1 MKYRRDIDGVRAI
14 AVMSVVFCHAGV
26 PGFSGGLVGVDVFFV
41 VSGFLIAG
49 ILHRELAAGRFSLIS
64 FYERRARR
72 ILPALF
78 FAIAACLVAAALLL
92 LPDMFVGLAR
102 SALAAMFFS
111 SNIWFWY
118 ANADYYAPDAD
129 LEPLLHTWSLGV
141 EEQFYIVFPLVLWWL
156 FRLPRR
162 SMILAFAGL
171 CVASFLLSVWASGAY
186 PRANFYL
193 APTRAWELGLG
204 VLLAVGAFP
213 ACRSARLGHA
223 ASLLGLGAILAAVA
237 SFDNTTLLPG
247 FSAMLPAFGALA
259 LLWAGEQRVTVVGR
273 MLSASI
279 PVAIGLI
286 SYSLYLWHWPIIV
299 YFKLVG
305 GTMEITPQ
313 QMLIAIALSLAGA
326 YASWRFIETPFRR
339 RAPNGFTPHFILASS
354 SAAVLAVAVVAATV
368 NVWDG
373 FPGRLSRDAQLAYS
387 GTFDIDGQRDRCGG
401 KTPPEGLCRI
411 GADTGAARGKDSILL
426 WGDSHAGAIMSGL
439 DVLLERS
446 HKQGA
451 VAFKGG
457 CPPLLGVERLDKGP
471 DHDCSDFNAAVM
483 SMLRKGRDSPVVV
496 LSARW
501 SHIVNS
507 DPDSERSGPQ
517 AQLVRKGGGESGPE
531 EEYALFATAL
541 LKTVRAIRS
550 TGRKVII
557 VDDIPDIGWSVPRVL
572 GLNHF
577 IDAAL
582 PPVPTRAVVEARNA
596 RVNRVL
602 EIADKD
608 AGVQRVSAVPL
619 LCRPVCM
626 VAKDGIP
633 LYSDEH
639 HLSVFGATTVVPMM
653 MKDAIATVQDP
664 IRSVR

>member
-1 MKYRRDIDGVRAI
+1 MT
-14 AVMSVVFCHAGV
+14 SVVFCHAGV

-78 FAIAACLVAAALLL
+78 FAIAACLVAGALLL

-111 SNIWFWY
+111 SNIWFWH
-118 ANADYYAPDAD
+118 ADADYYAPEAD

-141 EEQFYIVFPLVLWWL
+141 EEQFYIVFPLVLWWF

-162 SMILAFAGL
+162 AMIRAFAGL
-171 CVASFLLSVWASGAY
+171 CLASFLLSVWASGAY
-186 PRANFYL
+186 ARANFYL

-213 ACRSARLGHA
+213 PCRSARLA
-223 ASLLGLGAILAAVA
+223 QAVSLLGLGAILAAVA
-237 SFDNTTLLPG
+237 SFDNTTPLPG
-247 FSAMLPAFGALA
+247 LSAVLPSFGALA
-259 LLWAGEQRVTVVGR
+259 LLWSGEQRITAVGR

-305 GTMEITPQ
+305 GTGEITPQ
-313 QMLIAIALSLAGA
+313 QMLIAITLSLACA

-339 RAPNGFTPHFILASS
+339 RAPSGFTRYFILASS
-354 SAAVLAVAVVAATV
+354 SAAIAAVALVAATV
-368 NVWDG
+368 NVWEG

-387 GTFDIDGQRDRCGG
+387 GTYDIDGQRDRCSG
-401 KTPPEGLCRI
+401 KTPQEGLCRI
-411 GADTGAARGKDSILL
+411 GAEAEAGRASGKNSILL

-439 DVLLERS
+439 DVLLE
-446 HKQGA
+446 KNNEQGA

-457 CPPLLGVERLDKGP
+457 CPPLLGVERLGKGP

-483 SMLRKGRDSPVVV
+483 SMLRKVRDAPVVV

-501 SHIVNS
+501 SRVVNS
-507 DPDSERSGPQ
+507 DPAGEGAPG
-517 AQLVRKGGGESGPE
+517 QLVRKGGGVNGLPQDYIFES
-531 EEYALFATAL
+531 AL

-550 TGRKVII
+550 TGRRVII

-608 AGVQRVSAVPL
+608 AGVQRVSAVPW
-619 LCRPVCM
+619 LCRPACM

-639 HLSVFGATTVVPMM
+639 HLSVFGATTVVPVM
-653 MKDAIATVQDP
+653 MKDVMGH
-664 IRSVR
+664 R

>member
-1 MKYRRDIDGVRAI
+1 MEYRRDIDGVRAI

-78 FAIAACLVAAALLL
+78 FAIAACLVAGALLL

-102 SALAAMFFS
+102 SALAAIFSS

-118 ANADYYAPDAD
+118 ANADYFAPDAD

-162 SMILAFAGL
+162 AMIMSFAGL
-171 CVASFLLSVWASGAY
+171 CFASFLLSVWASGAY

-213 ACRSARLGHA
+213 VCRSARLA
-223 ASLLGLGAILAAVA
+223 QVASLIGLGAILAAVA
-237 SFDNTTLLPG
+237 FFDSTTLLPG
-247 FSAMLPAFGALA
+247 VSAVLPAFGALA
-259 LLWAGEQRVTVVGR
+259 LLWAGEQRITLVGR
-273 MLSASI
+273 MLSGSI

-299 YFKLVG
+299 YFKLVS
-305 GTMEITPQ
+305 GTVEITPQ
-313 QMLIAIALSLAGA
+313 QMLVAIILSFACA

-339 RAPNGFTPHFILASS
+339 RGPSGFTPRFILASS
-354 SAAVLAVAVVAATV
+354 SAAIAAVALVAATV
-368 NVWDG
+368 NMWEG
-373 FPGRLSRDAQLAYS
+373 FPGRLSLDAQLAYS
-387 GTFDIDGQRDRCGG
+387 GTFDIDGQRDHCGG
-401 KTPPEGLCRI
+401 KTPREGLCRI
-411 GADTGAARGKDSILL
+411 GAEADAASGKNSILL

-446 HKQGA
+446 HKRGK

-471 DHDCSDFNAAVM
+471 AHDCSDFNAAVM
-483 SMLRKGRDSPVVV
+483 SMLRKGRDAPVVV

-501 SHIVNS
+501 SRMV
-507 DPDSERSGPQ
+507 DPASERSGPQ
-517 AQLVRKGGGESGPE
+517 AQLVRKGGGEADPE
-531 EEYALFATAL
+531 QEYALFESAL

-582 PPVPTRAVVEARNA
+582 PPVPTRAVVEARTA

-602 EIADKD
+602 EIADRD

-633 LYSDEH
+633 LYSDDH
-639 HLSVFGATTVVPMM
+639 HLSVFGSTTLVPVM
-653 MKDAIATVQDP
+653 MKDAVAP
-664 IRSVR
+664 PFAPPLAR

>member
-1 MKYRRDIDGVRAI
+1 MEYRRDIDGVRAI
-14 AVMSVVFCHAGV
+14 AVMSVVLCHAGV

-78 FAIAACLVAAALLL
+78 FAIAACLVAGAVLL

-102 SALAAMFFS
+102 SALAAIFFS

-118 ANADYYAPDAD
+118 ANADYFAPDAD

-162 SMILAFAGL
+162 AMIGAFAGL
-171 CVASFLLSVWASGAY
+171 CLASFLLSVWASGAY

-213 ACRSARLGHA
+213 VCRSARLAQA

-237 SFDNTTLLPG
+237 FFDSTTLLPG
-247 FSAMLPAFGALA
+247 LAAVLPAFGALA
-259 LLWAGEQRVTVVGR
+259 LLWSGEQRITVAGR
-273 MLSASI
+273 MLSGSI

-305 GTMEITPQ
+305 GTLEITPQ
-313 QMLIAIALSLAGA
+313 QMLAAIVLSLACA

-339 RAPNGFTPHFILASS
+339 RAPNGFTSRFILASS
-354 SAAVLAVAVVAATV
+354 SAAIAAVAVVAATV
-368 NVWDG
+368 NVWEG
-373 FPGRLSRDAQLAYS
+373 FPGRLSRDARLAYS

-401 KTPPEGLCRI
+401 KTPQEGLCRI
-411 GADTGAARGKDSILL
+411 GAEAGAASGKNSILL

-446 HKQGA
+446 NKQGA

-457 CPPLLGVERLDKGP
+457 CPPLLGVERQDKGP

-483 SMLRKGRDSPVVV
+483 SMLRKRRDSPVVV

-501 SHIVNS
+501 SRIVNS
-507 DPDSERSGPQ
+507 DPTGERSGPEP
-517 AQLVRKGGGESGPE
+517 QLVRKGGSENGPE
-531 EEYALFATAL
+531 QEYALFESAL

-582 PPVPTRAVVEARNA
+582 PPVPTRAVIEARTA

-602 EIADKD
+602 EIADRD

-626 VAKDGIP
+626 VAKNGIP

-639 HLSVFGATTVVPMM
+639 HLSVFGSTTLVPMM
-653 MKDAIATVQDP
+653 MKDAVAP
-664 IRSVR
+664 PFAPPLAR

>member
-1 MKYRRDIDGVRAI
+1 M
-14 AVMSVVFCHAGV
+14 
-26 PGFSGGLVGVDVFFV
+26 
-41 VSGFLIAG
+41 
-49 ILHRELAAGRFSLIS
+49 
-64 FYERRARR
+64 
-72 ILPALF
+72 PALF
-78 FAIAACLVAAALLL
+78 FAIAACLAAGALLL

-102 SALAAMFFS
+102 SALAAIFFS

-118 ANADYYAPDAD
+118 ANADYFAPDAD

-141 EEQFYIVFPLVLWWL
+141 EEQFYIVFPLVLWLL

-162 SMILAFAGL
+162 AMVGAFAGL
-171 CVASFLLSVWASGAY
+171 CLASFLLSVWASGAY

-204 VLLAVGAFP
+204 VLLAIGAFP
-213 ACRSARLGHA
+213 VCRSVQLAQA

-237 SFDNTTLLPG
+237 LYDSTTLLPG
-247 FSAMLPAFGALA
+247 VSALLPSLGALA
-259 LLWAGEQRVTVVGR
+259 LLWAGEQRATVVGR
-273 MLSASI
+273 MLSGSI
-279 PVAIGLI
+279 PVAIGLM

-305 GTMEITPQ
+305 GTLEITPQ
-313 QMLIAIALSLAGA
+313 QMLIAIMLSLACA

-339 RAPNGFTPHFILASS
+339 RAPNGFTPRFILASS
-354 SAAVLAVAVVAATV
+354 SAAVAAVAVMATV
-368 NVWDG
+368 VNVSDG
-373 FPGRLSRDAQLAYS
+373 FPGRLSPDARRAYS
-387 GTFDIDGQRDRCGG
+387 GAFDIDGQRERCGG
-401 KTPPEGLCRI
+401 KTPQDGLCRI
-411 GADTGAARGKDSILL
+411 GAEAGAANSKNSILL

-446 HKQGA
+446 NKQGA

-471 DHDCSDFNAAVM
+471 AHDCSDFNAAVM
-483 SMLRKGRDSPVVV
+483 SMLRKRHDAPVVV

-501 SHIVNS
+501 SRVVNS
-507 DPDSERSGPQ
+507 DPAGERGGPEP
-517 AQLVRKGGGESGPE
+517 QLVRKGGGENGPE
-531 EEYALFATAL
+531 QEYALFESAL

-550 TGRKVII
+550 TGRRVII

-582 PPVPTRAVVEARNA
+582 PPAPTRAVVEARTA

-619 LCRPVCM
+619 LCRPDCM
-626 VAKDGIP
+626 VAKNGIP

-639 HLSVFGATTVVPMM
+639 HLSVFGSTTLVPMM
-653 MKDAIATVQDP
+653 MKDAMATIRGP
-664 IRSVR
+664 ARSVK